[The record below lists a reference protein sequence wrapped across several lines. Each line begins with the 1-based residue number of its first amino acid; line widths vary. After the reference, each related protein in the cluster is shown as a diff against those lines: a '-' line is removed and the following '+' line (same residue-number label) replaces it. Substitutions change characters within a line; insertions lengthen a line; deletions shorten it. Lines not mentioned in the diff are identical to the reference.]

1 MVITLA
7 DYFFMRK
14 QYYFRPFQN
23 RFYAWDVDRLIKL
36 TKDSEVKQISL
47 DSIKE
52 IDENHWFN
60 NDETPTCR
68 AIFEHAKL
76 IQEADLNYPIILAED
91 GRVMDGMHRVGK
103 ALIQGQD
110 IIDAVQFRADPEPD
124 FRDVYPDELQ
134 Y

>member
-1 MVITLA
+1 
-7 DYFFMRK
+7 MRK
-14 QYYFRPFQN
+14 QYYFRPSKN
-23 RFYAWDVDRLIKL
+23 GFYAWDVDRLIKL
-36 TKDSEVKQISL
+36 TKNSEVNQISL

-60 NDETPTCR
+60 NDEEPTCR
-68 AIFEHAKL
+68 LIFEHAKL

-103 ALIQGQD
+103 AFIQGQNT
-110 IIDAVQFRADPEPD
+110 IYAVRFKEDPEPD
-124 FRDVYPDELQ
+124 YTDVYPDELQ